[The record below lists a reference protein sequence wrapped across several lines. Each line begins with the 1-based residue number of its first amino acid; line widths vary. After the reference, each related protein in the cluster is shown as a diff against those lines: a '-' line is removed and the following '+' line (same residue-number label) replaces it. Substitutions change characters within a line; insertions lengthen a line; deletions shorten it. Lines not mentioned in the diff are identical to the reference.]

1 MDKHQKKVRIQKFA
15 ALFISLMLVAVVV
28 VSLIA
33 PFAPSN
39 VSNTPGEAERYV
51 SLGQEAYADGN
62 YNEAISY
69 LNQSISLDSTYAYAY
84 YCRGVVYNASGA
96 TEQAIADFQKC
107 LTLNPDE
114 ETRQEVETYLEELGV
129 TQ

>member
-51 SLGQEAYADGN
+51 SLGQEAYA
-62 YNEAISY
+62 
-69 LNQSISLDSTYAYAY
+69 Y